1 MSVRHVRP
9 AHPAGLRNPG
19 RTKQIGTDRRQHIRT
34 DGAAGTRQIWPAETA
49 FQCFVKKP
57 SSLFYVSLHGFIFL
71 TAPTEH
77 SLHAW
82 TDLRPVLPDLVSVLP
97 DLQIRR
103 QPRPR
108 HLSRP
113 CQTPER
119 LLFRYP
125 ITSPDSEGNFH
136 FGSAIH
142 LRGQNAVQMHRRPV
156 GVEGGRK
163 KCPPSTRIGTL
174 HARMPFGQR
183 RWIAELPVPADMEI
197 RMICAN
203 RRPQRADNKNL
214 EAICSAKP
222 ALRRP
227 VWPIIRNILHPGR
240 HKNSDQGAAFF
251 QSRFSINILNSHNAP
266 KSLRKRRLGSIR
278 FQKTAS

>member
-1 MSVRHVRP
+1 LHFHAVGAVRKTAAFRHVCPDIRP

-19 RTKQIGTDRRQHIRT
+19 RTKTSQSGLTAR
-34 DGAAGTRQIWPAETA
+34 PARDKVG
-49 FQCFVKKP
+49 QWKP
-57 SSLFYVSLHGFIFL
+57 YSNALLRNLLHFFMFLCMDLSFL
-71 TAPTEH
+71 TAPAEH

-103 QPRPR
+103 QPQPR

-125 ITSPDSEGNFH
+125 ITSPDSEGNFL

-163 KCPPSTRIGTL
+163 KCPPSTRIGPL
-174 HARMPFGQR
+174 HARMPFGPR

-203 RRPQRADNKNL
+203 RRPQRRTTKTWKRYVLRNRPCGGLCDRLSGTYCTQVATKTPTRERHSFRAD
-214 EAICSAKP
+214 
-222 ALRRP
+222 
-227 VWPIIRNILHPGR
+227 
-240 HKNSDQGAAFF
+240 F
-251 QSRFSINILNSHNAP
+251 QSTF
-266 KSLRKRRLGSIR
+266 
-278 FQKTAS
+278 

>member
-1 MSVRHVRP
+1 MVVLSRCRRRQEDGGISSCLSGYPACASCRTPEPRTDQTNQSGLTSRP
-9 AHPAGLRNPG
+9 ARDKFGQRKPHSNALLRN
-19 RTKQIGTDRRQHIRT
+19 
-34 DGAAGTRQIWPAETA
+34 
-49 FQCFVKKP
+49 
-57 SSLFYVSLHGFIFL
+57 LLHFFTFLCMDLSFL
-71 TAPTEH
+71 TAPAEH
-77 SLHAW
+77 SLRAW
-82 TDLRPVLPDLVSVLP
+82 TDLRPVPADLVSVLP

-113 CQTPER
+113 GQTPEW
-119 LLFRYP
+119 LLFRSS
-125 ITSPDSEGNFH
+125 ITSPGSEGNFH

-183 RWIAELPVPADMEI
+183 RWIAERLVPADLEI

-203 RRPQRADNKNL
+203 RRSQQRTTKTWERYVLRNRPCGGLCGRLSGTYCTQVATKTPTRERHSFRAD
-214 EAICSAKP
+214 
-222 ALRRP
+222 
-227 VWPIIRNILHPGR
+227 
-240 HKNSDQGAAFF
+240 F
-251 QSRFSINILNSHNAP
+251 QSTF
-266 KSLRKRRLGSIR
+266 
-278 FQKTAS
+278 

>member
-1 MSVRHVRP
+1 MFFHAVGTVRRTAAFRHVCP
-9 AHPAGLRNPG
+9 ACQACASC
-19 RTKQIGTDRRQHIRT
+19 RTPESRTDKTKSERT
-34 DGAAGTRQIWPAETA
+34 DGSTSGRTARPARDK
-49 FQCFVKKP
+49 FGQRKP
-57 SSLFYVSLHGFIFL
+57 HSNALLRNLLHFFTFLCMDLSFL
-71 TAPTEH
+71 TAPAEH

-82 TDLRPVLPDLVSVLP
+82 TDLRPVLP

-136 FGSAIH
+136 FGSEIH

-174 HARMPFGQR
+174 HARMPFGPR
-183 RWIAELPVPADMEI
+183 RWIAERPVPADLEI

-203 RRPQRADNKNL
+203 RRPQRRTTKTW
-214 EAICSAKP
+214 KRYV
-222 ALRRP
+222 LRNRP
-227 VWPIIRNILHPGR
+227 CGGLCGRLSGTYCTQVATKTQTWERHPFGTYC
-240 HKNSDQGAAFF
+240 
-251 QSRFSINILNSHNAP
+251 QSIF
-266 KSLRKRRLGSIR
+266 
-278 FQKTAS
+278 

>member
-1 MSVRHVRP
+1 MDLS
-9 AHPAGLRNPG
+9 
-19 RTKQIGTDRRQHIRT
+19 
-34 DGAAGTRQIWPAETA
+34 
-49 FQCFVKKP
+49 
-57 SSLFYVSLHGFIFL
+57 FL
-71 TAPTEH
+71 TAPAEH

-82 TDLRPVLPDLVSVLP
+82 TDLRPVLP

-142 LRGQNAVQMHRRPV
+142 LRGQNAVQMHRGPV
-156 GVEGGRK
+156 NVEGGRK
-163 KCPPSTRIGTL
+163 KCPPSTRIGPL

-183 RWIAELPVPADMEI
+183 RWIAERPVPADMEI

-203 RRPQRADNKNL
+203 RRSQQRTAKNL
-214 EAICSAKP
+214 GAICFAKS

-240 HKNSDQGAAFF
+240 HKNTDMGAPSF
-251 QSRFSINILNSHNAP
+251 RNILSINILNSHNAP

-278 FQKTAS
+278 FQKNSFLKSSNGIFSKTYCSQVISSARAWRLQDPGSRLQDPGSRQP